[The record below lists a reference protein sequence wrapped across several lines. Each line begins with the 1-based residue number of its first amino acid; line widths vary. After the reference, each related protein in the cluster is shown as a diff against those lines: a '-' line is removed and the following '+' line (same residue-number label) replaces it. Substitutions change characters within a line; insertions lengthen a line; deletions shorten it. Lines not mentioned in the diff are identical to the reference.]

1 MSVHKR
7 PLAALASRESQAP
20 SETSDEPGES
30 SGVRTCDTPTSAREM
45 KPLPL
50 SADLRWTE
58 PGAPSQAS
66 PRIQD
71 LELDLETNAARAA
84 AARARAVE
92 FLVTHMMEAE
102 SHAGFTFFS
111 PMEGRVLDTALT
123 LHVLQQSGLD
133 LAWQERL
140 RTFLLDHVD
149 STDLFSSTVARSVL
163 AVSRPGSKRRED
175 PVFSSGLSRILQ
187 GLKHAR
193 KRKKALLGTLLAEV
207 SAIPFESASFDP
219 ELFSDEV
226 SHLFSQ
232 IYFAALKVIHGRR
245 RAEPPADLAE
255 DVDFLVET
263 QATNGSWEQQSLL
276 TLVALLALGPES
288 PSFERGLAFLRTM
301 TRANGAVAFCDNLNL
316 WTSALAG
323 LALLDSD
330 QVTRAALH
338 SVAEYIVSEQQTGG
352 GWAFSERVTQT
363 DTDTSAQCAQLLLQL
378 DKDRYAPQI
387 EAAHAHFACRQRPD
401 GGYPTYEVA
410 GESEATM
417 TANIALLQAMS
428 IEAHPEFRPRI
439 ESALSYICAHQTAE
453 GTFER
458 SWSLSEIYSI
468 FRVNLAFDAC
478 RDVVRGPAIE
488 AARRRSAAYLTKSQH
503 GDGGWGHTASS
514 PSDALSTSYALLC
527 FALLGPTVHH
537 AQVTAGLDYLLSQ
550 QDPTTGEVVSIP
562 DVVGPRPIVFN
573 IPLLSTVFAVMALRA
588 IERA

>member
-1 MSVHKR
+1 MSVHR
-7 PLAALASRESQAP
+7 GPSAALASRESQAP

-30 SGVRTCDTPTSAREM
+30 SGVRTCDGPTPAPDAD
-45 KPLPL
+45 PLPL
-50 SADLRWTE
+50 SADLRWAE
-58 PGAPSQAS
+58 PGARALPT
-66 PRIQD
+66 PRIHNID
-71 LELDLETNAARAA
+71 LHADAARAA
-84 AARARAVE
+84 AARKRAVE

-102 SHAGFTFFS
+102 SHAGFTFYS
-111 PMEGRVLDTALT
+111 PMKGRVLDTALT
-123 LHVLQQSGLD
+123 LHVLQRSGHD
-133 LAWQERL
+133 FAWQERL
-140 RTFLLDHVD
+140 RTFVMDHVD
-149 STDLFSSTVARSVL
+149 GTDLFSSTVARSVL

-207 SAIPFESASFDP
+207 SAIPFEAASFDP
-219 ELFSDEV
+219 DLFSDEV
-226 SHLFSQ
+226 AHLFSQ

-245 RAEPPADLAE
+245 RSEAPADLAA
-255 DVDFLVET
+255 DVAFLEQT
-263 QATNGSWEQQSLL
+263 QAANGSWEQQSLL
-276 TLVALLALGPES
+276 TLVALTLAPALTPAV
-288 PSFERGLAFLRTM
+288 ERGLAFLRSM
-301 TRANGAVAFCDNLNL
+301 TRDDGGVAFCDNLNL

-330 QVTRAALH
+330 QMTRAALH
-338 SVAEYIVSEQQTGG
+338 SVAEYIVSEQQPGG

-378 DKDRYAPQI
+378 DKDRYSPQI

-401 GGYPTYEVA
+401 GGYPTYELA

-428 IEAHPEFRPRI
+428 IDAHPEFRPRI

-488 AARRRSAAYLTKSQH
+488 AARRRSATYLANSQH
-503 GDGGWGHTASS
+503 ADGGWGHTASS

-527 FALLGPTVHH
+527 FSLLGPTVHH
-537 AQVTAGLDYLLSQ
+537 AQVTTGLDYLLSQ
-550 QDPTTGEVVSIP
+550 QDLTTGEVVSIP

-588 IERA
+588 LEQA